1 MNTFNLI
8 QQYGLTVKALT
19 LTIDKKKSTPTLR
32 RFFVFCQ
39 HTVST
44 FAKPLKANPQTKAMQ
59 KSLLFP
65 PHKELKPK
73 FYLCSNYADN
83 QRTGV

>member
-1 MNTFNLI
+1 MNTLNLI
-8 QQYGLTVKALT
+8 QYGLTVKALT

-39 HTVST
+39 RTVST
-44 FAKPLKANPQTKAMQ
+44 FAKPLKVNPQTKAMQ

-65 PHKELKPK
+65 PHKELNAT
-73 FYLCSNYADN
+73 FHS
-83 QRTGV
+83 

>member
-1 MNTFNLI
+1 MNALNSV
-8 QQYGLTVKALT
+8 QQYG
-19 LTIDKKKSTPTLR
+19 TIKTWTFMNNSNGLNPALR

-44 FAKPLKANPQTKAMQ
+44 FAKPLKANPQTKALQ

-65 PHKELKPK
+65 PHKELNAT
-73 FYLCSNYADN
+73 FYS
-83 QRTGV
+83 